1 MSGAS
6 LLSFSWIAWGAVTT
20 VFVILMIWKS
30 LVGLREDN
38 IVILDEAETRQAADQ
53 QLTIARVQRVTAWA
67 KGFGFASL
75 GLLVLAGVVW
85 AYRGYLAFTGGQTP

>member
-6 LLSFSWIAWGAVTT
+6 LLTFSWIAWGAVTT

-30 LVGLREDN
+30 LIGFKEEIV
-38 IVILDEAETRQAADQ
+38 VILDDAETKLAAEQ
-53 QLTIARVQRVTAWA
+53 QLVVARVERVTAWA

-75 GLLVLAGVVW
+75 GLLVLAGAVW
-85 AYRGYLAFTGGQTP
+85 AYRGYLAFTGGQIP